1 MDKIKDFIEE
11 EVNDYR
17 LKTEVK
23 ENETKEQFFTYLL
36 LGYSA
41 TKFKEWVDK
50 KWDKSDRKQ
59 MATSKVKLEELV
71 DKVNEVDDIGKTKN
85 YFELIDYKRLEEV
98 KKSFTDELLKYYEKR
113 QEIAK
118 KVPNKAEYLKDFV
131 DKYDKQM
138 ANVPYFKNGK
148 VYSWHTLSDYT
159 SMIYNTNL
167 TRAGWNRT
175 LTDAE
180 RTGNNLLYIEAHP
193 FSCPVCMQYQGKY
206 YSTKKNDIY
215 PYIGTALDGGIGHP
229 HCKHVPTIATSSIKM
244 QDDNYNS
251 VEWQERYETQQKIMA
266 VERNKEKLRTDLSI
280 YEKMG
285 DQTKIDLTKAKIKKL
300 NQKNR
305 ELKAS
310 L

>member
-71 DKVNEVDDIGKTKN
+71 DKANEVDDIGKTKN
-85 YFELIDYKRLEEV
+85 YFELIDYKRFEEV

-113 QEIAK
+113 QEIAE
-118 KVPNKAEYLKDFV
+118 KVPDKAEYLKEFV

-167 TRAGWNRT
+167 TRSGWNRT
-175 LTDAE
+175 LTDAD
-180 RTGNNLLYIEAHP
+180 RTGKNLLYITAHP
-193 FSCPVCMQYQGKY
+193 FACPLCMQYQGKY

-285 DQTKIDLTKAKIKKL
+285 DQAKIDLTKAKIKKL

>member
-1 MDKIKDFIEE
+1 MDKIKDFIED

-17 LKTEVK
+17 LKTEAK

-36 LGYSA
+36 LGYSS

-59 MATSKVKLEELV
+59 MTTSKVKLEELV

-113 QEIAK
+113 QEIAE
-118 KVPNKAEYLKDFV
+118 KVPDKAEYLKEFV

-167 TRAGWNRT
+167 TRSGWNRT
-175 LTDAE
+175 LTDAD
-180 RTGNNLLYIEAHP
+180 RTGKNLLYITAHP
-193 FSCPVCMQYQGKY
+193 FACPLCMQYQGKY

>member
-71 DKVNEVDDIGKTKN
+71 DKANEVDDIGKTKN

-113 QEIAK
+113 QEIAE
-118 KVPNKAEYLKDFV
+118 KVPDKAEYLKEFV

-167 TRAGWNRT
+167 TRSGWNRT
-175 LTDAE
+175 LTDAD
-180 RTGNNLLYIEAHP
+180 RTGKNLLYITAHP
-193 FSCPVCMQYQGKY
+193 FACPLCMQYQGKY

>member
-1 MDKIKDFIEE
+1 MDKIKDFIDE

-17 LKTEVK
+17 LKTEAK

-36 LGYSA
+36 LGYSV
-41 TKFKEWVDK
+41 TKFKKWVDK

-113 QEIAK
+113 QEIAE

-167 TRAGWNRT
+167 TRSGWNRT
-175 LTDAE
+175 LTDAD
-180 RTGNNLLYIEAHP
+180 RTGKNLLYITAHP
-193 FSCPVCMQYQGKY
+193 FACPLCMQYQGKY

-229 HCKHVPTIATSSIKM
+229 HCKHVPTIATSPIKM
-244 QDDNYNS
+244 QDDDYNS
-251 VEWQERYETQQKIMA
+251 VEWQERYEIQQKIMA

>member
-36 LGYSA
+36 LGYSV
-41 TKFKEWVDK
+41 TKFKKWVDK

-59 MATSKVKLEELV
+59 MATSKLKLEELV
-71 DKVNEVDDIGKTKN
+71 DKVNEVNDIGKTKN
-85 YFELIDYKRLEEV
+85 YFELIDYKRVEEV

-113 QEIAK
+113 QEIAE
-118 KVPNKAEYLKDFV
+118 KVPDKAEYLKEFV

-167 TRAGWNRT
+167 TRSGWNRT
-175 LTDAE
+175 LTDAD
-180 RTGNNLLYIEAHP
+180 RTGKNLLYITAHP
-193 FSCPVCMQYQGKY
+193 FACPLCMQYQGKY

-251 VEWQERYETQQKIMA
+251 VEWQERYETQQKIIA

-285 DQTKIDLTKAKIKKL
+285 DQAKIDLTKAKIKKL

>member
-17 LKTEVK
+17 LKTEAK

-71 DKVNEVDDIGKTKN
+71 DKANEVDDIGKTKN
-85 YFELIDYKRLEEV
+85 YFELIDYKRFEEV

-113 QEIAK
+113 QEIAE
-118 KVPNKAEYLKDFV
+118 KVPDKAEYLKEFV

-148 VYSWHTLSDYT
+148 IYSWHTLSDYT

-180 RTGNNLLYIEAHP
+180 RTGKNLLYITAHP
-193 FSCPVCMQYQGKY
+193 FACPLCMQYQGKY
-206 YSTKKNDIY
+206 YSTKRNDIY

>member
-1 MDKIKDFIEE
+1 MDKIKDFIEK

-17 LKTEVK
+17 LKTEAK

-41 TKFKEWVDK
+41 TKFKKWVDK

-59 MATSKVKLEELV
+59 MATAKVKLEKLV
-71 DKVNEVDDIGKTKN
+71 DKVNEVDDTGKTKN
-85 YFELIDYKRLEEV
+85 YFELIDQKRVEEI
-98 KKSFTDELLKYYEKR
+98 KKSFTDDLLKYYEKR
-113 QEIAK
+113 QEIAE
-118 KVPNKAEYLKDFV
+118 KVPDKAEYLKEFV
-131 DKYDKQM
+131 DKYDRQM

-148 VYSWHTLSDYT
+148 IYSWHTLSDYT

-167 TRAGWNRT
+167 TRSGWNRT
-175 LTDAE
+175 LTDAD
-180 RTGNNLLYIEAHP
+180 RTGKNLLYITAHP
-193 FSCPVCMQYQGKY
+193 FACPLCMQYQGKY

-251 VEWQERYETQQKIMA
+251 VEWQERYETQQKIMV

>member
-36 LGYSA
+36 LGYSV
-41 TKFKEWVDK
+41 TKFKKWVDK
-50 KWDKSDRKQ
+50 KWVKSDRKH
-59 MATSKVKLEELV
+59 MASSIAKLEELV
-71 DKVNEVDDIGKTKN
+71 DKANEVDDIGKTKN
-85 YFELIDYKRLEEV
+85 YFELIDYKRFEEV

-113 QEIAK
+113 QEIAE
-118 KVPNKAEYLKDFV
+118 KVPDKAEYLKEFV

-148 VYSWHTLSDYT
+148 IYSWHTLSDYT

-167 TRAGWNRT
+167 TRSGWNRT
-175 LTDAE
+175 LTDAD
-180 RTGNNLLYIEAHP
+180 RTGKNLLYITAHP
-193 FSCPVCMQYQGKY
+193 FACPLCMQYQGKY

-305 ELKAS
+305 ELKSS

>member
-1 MDKIKDFIEE
+1 MDKIKDFIED

-17 LKTEVK
+17 LKTEAK

-36 LGYSA
+36 LGYSS

-59 MATSKVKLEELV
+59 MTTSKAKLEELV

-167 TRAGWNRT
+167 TRSGWNRT
-175 LTDAE
+175 LTDAD
-180 RTGNNLLYIEAHP
+180 RTGKNLLYITAHP
-193 FSCPVCMQYQGKY
+193 FACPLCMQYQGKY

-251 VEWQERYETQQKIMA
+251 VEWQERYEIQQKIMA

-285 DQTKIDLTKAKIKKL
+285 DQTKMDLTKAKIKKL

>member
-36 LGYSA
+36 LGYSV
-41 TKFKEWVDK
+41 TKFKKWVDK
-50 KWDKSDRKQ
+50 KWVKSDRKH
-59 MATSKVKLEELV
+59 MASSIAKLEELV
-71 DKVNEVDDIGKTKN
+71 DKANEVDDIGKTKN
-85 YFELIDYKRLEEV
+85 YFELIDYKRFEEV

-113 QEIAK
+113 QEIAE
-118 KVPNKAEYLKDFV
+118 KVPDKAEYLKEFV

-148 VYSWHTLSDYT
+148 IYSWHTLSDYT

-167 TRAGWNRT
+167 TRSGWNRT
-175 LTDAE
+175 LTDAD
-180 RTGNNLLYIEAHP
+180 RTGKNLLYITAHP
-193 FSCPVCMQYQGKY
+193 FACPLCMQYQGKY

>member
-36 LGYSA
+36 LGYSV
-41 TKFKEWVDK
+41 TKFKKWVDK

-71 DKVNEVDDIGKTKN
+71 DKANEVDDIGKTKN
-85 YFELIDYKRLEEV
+85 YFELIDYKRFEEV

-113 QEIAK
+113 QEIAE
-118 KVPNKAEYLKDFV
+118 KVPDKAEYLKEFV

-167 TRAGWNRT
+167 TRSGWNRT
-175 LTDAE
+175 LTDAD
-180 RTGNNLLYIEAHP
+180 RTGKNLLYITAHP
-193 FSCPVCMQYQGKY
+193 FACPLCMQYQGKY

-285 DQTKIDLTKAKIKKL
+285 DQAKIDLTKAKIKKL

>member
-1 MDKIKDFIEE
+1 MDKIKDFIED

-17 LKTEVK
+17 LKTEAK

-36 LGYSA
+36 LGYSS

-59 MATSKVKLEELV
+59 MTTSKAKLEELV

-167 TRAGWNRT
+167 TRSGWNRT
-175 LTDAE
+175 LTDAD
-180 RTGNNLLYIEAHP
+180 RTGKNLLYITAHP
-193 FSCPVCMQYQGKY
+193 FACPLCMQYQGKY

-251 VEWQERYETQQKIMA
+251 VEWQERYEIQQKIMA

>member
-1 MDKIKDFIEE
+1 MDKIKDFIEK

-17 LKTEVK
+17 LKTEAK

-41 TKFKEWVDK
+41 TKFKKWVDK

-59 MATSKVKLEELV
+59 MATAKVKLEKLV
-71 DKVNEVDDIGKTKN
+71 DKVNEVDDTGKTKN
-85 YFELIDYKRLEEV
+85 YFELIDQKRVEEI
-98 KKSFTDELLKYYEKR
+98 KKSFTDDLLKYYEKR
-113 QEIAK
+113 QEIAE
-118 KVPNKAEYLKDFV
+118 KVPDKAEYLKEFV
-131 DKYDKQM
+131 DKYDRQM

-148 VYSWHTLSDYT
+148 IYSWHTLSDYT

-167 TRAGWNRT
+167 TRSGWNRT
-175 LTDAE
+175 LTDAD
-180 RTGNNLLYIEAHP
+180 RTGKNLLYITAHP
-193 FSCPVCMQYQGKY
+193 FACPLCMQYQGKY

>member
-71 DKVNEVDDIGKTKN
+71 DKANEVDDIGKTKN
-85 YFELIDYKRLEEV
+85 YFELIDYKRFEEV

-113 QEIAK
+113 QEIAE
-118 KVPNKAEYLKDFV
+118 KVPDKAEYLKEFV

-167 TRAGWNRT
+167 TRSGWNRT
-175 LTDAE
+175 LTDAD
-180 RTGNNLLYIEAHP
+180 RTGKNLLYITAHP
-193 FSCPVCMQYQGKY
+193 FACPLCMQYQGKY

>member
-1 MDKIKDFIEE
+1 MNKIKDFIEE

-17 LKTEVK
+17 LKIEVK

-71 DKVNEVDDIGKTKN
+71 DKANEVDDIGKTKN
-85 YFELIDYKRLEEV
+85 YFELIDYKRFEEV

-113 QEIAK
+113 QEIAE
-118 KVPNKAEYLKDFV
+118 KVPDKAEYLKEFV

-148 VYSWHTLSDYT
+148 IYSWHTLSDYT

-167 TRAGWNRT
+167 TRSGWNRT
-175 LTDAE
+175 LTDAD
-180 RTGNNLLYIEAHP
+180 RTGKNLLYITAHP
-193 FSCPVCMQYQGKY
+193 FACPLCMQYQGKY

-305 ELKAS
+305 ELKSS

>member
-1 MDKIKDFIEE
+1 MDKIKDFIDE

-17 LKTEVK
+17 LKTEAK

-36 LGYSA
+36 LGYSV
-41 TKFKEWVDK
+41 TKFKKWVDK

-59 MATSKVKLEELV
+59 MATSKLKLEELV
-71 DKVNEVDDIGKTKN
+71 DKVNEVNDIGKTKN
-85 YFELIDYKRLEEV
+85 YFELIDYKRVEEV

-113 QEIAK
+113 QEIAE
-118 KVPNKAEYLKDFV
+118 KVPDKAEYLKEFV

-167 TRAGWNRT
+167 TRSGWNRT

-180 RTGNNLLYIEAHP
+180 RTNNTLLYITAHP
-193 FSCPVCMQYQGKY
+193 FACPLCMQYQGKY

-285 DQTKIDLTKAKIKKL
+285 DQAKIDLTKAKIKKL

>member
-1 MDKIKDFIEE
+1 MDKIKDFIDE

-17 LKTEVK
+17 LKTEAK

-36 LGYSA
+36 LGYSV
-41 TKFKEWVDK
+41 TKFKKWVDK

-59 MATSKVKLEELV
+59 MATSKLKLEELV
-71 DKVNEVDDIGKTKN
+71 DKVNEVNDIGKTKN
-85 YFELIDYKRLEEV
+85 YFELIDYKRVEEV

-113 QEIAK
+113 QKIAE

-167 TRAGWNRT
+167 TRSGWNRT
-175 LTDAE
+175 LTDAD
-180 RTGNNLLYIEAHP
+180 RTGKNLLYITAHP
-193 FSCPVCMQYQGKY
+193 FACPLCMQYQGKY

-251 VEWQERYETQQKIMA
+251 VEWQERYEIQQKIMA

>member
-36 LGYSA
+36 LGYSV
-41 TKFKEWVDK
+41 TKFKKWVDK
-50 KWDKSDRKQ
+50 KWVKSDRKH
-59 MATSKVKLEELV
+59 MASSIAKLEELV
-71 DKVNEVDDIGKTKN
+71 DKANEVDDIGKTKN
-85 YFELIDYKRLEEV
+85 YFELIDYKRFEEV

-113 QEIAK
+113 QEIAE
-118 KVPNKAEYLKDFV
+118 KVPDKAEYLKEFV

-175 LTDAE
+175 LTDAD
-180 RTGNNLLYIEAHP
+180 RTGKNLLYITAHP
-193 FSCPVCMQYQGKY
+193 FACPLCMQYQGKY

-280 YEKMG
+280 YEKIG
-285 DQTKIDLTKAKIKKL
+285 DQTKIDLTKAKISKL

>member
-59 MATSKVKLEELV
+59 MTTSKVKLEELV

-85 YFELIDYKRLEEV
+85 YFELIDYKRFEEV
-98 KKSFTDELLKYYEKR
+98 KKNFIDELLKYYEKR
-113 QEIAK
+113 QEIAE
-118 KVPNKAEYLKDFV
+118 KVPDKAEYLKEFV

-167 TRAGWNRT
+167 TRSGWNRT
-175 LTDAE
+175 LTDAD
-180 RTGNNLLYIEAHP
+180 RTGKNLLYITAHP
-193 FSCPVCMQYQGKY
+193 FACPLCMQYQGKY

-251 VEWQERYETQQKIMA
+251 FEWQERYETQQKIMA

>member
-71 DKVNEVDDIGKTKN
+71 DKANEVDDIGKTKN
-85 YFELIDYKRLEEV
+85 YFELIDYKRFEEV

-113 QEIAK
+113 QEIAE
-118 KVPNKAEYLKDFV
+118 KVPDKAEYLKEFV

-167 TRAGWNRT
+167 TRSGWNRT
-175 LTDAE
+175 LTDAD
-180 RTGNNLLYIEAHP
+180 RTGKNLLYITAHP
-193 FSCPVCMQYQGKY
+193 FACPLCMQYQGKY

-305 ELKAS
+305 ELKSS